1 MEKVKETTGRVTAR
15 GLVLAV
21 LGVVTLAVAI
31 LSVAVSYDILEPRFG
46 GWAVP
51 TVGALDALWVVFQA
65 TEILARNHKQRAR
78 RVLIAG
84 LVLTAVNAA
93 IPTAELVL
101 AANSGGAQLDLAVV
115 LTPVAIVA
123 TKTAWWIALPSLGR
137 AVSSDTRQAIATRR
151 QHVADRLEVMEADAA
166 HRVELLEVAAELDAR
181 VAKAEAH
188 YRETV
193 LKAQQSTT
201 ETLHGQAAT
210 TEKTLTDKPLPAS
223 VAAISLPDLE
233 SWTPAAPAL
242 TAALDRVTGA
252 PALDPARP
260 GNGDAAQV
268 SGDTDASGADGDA
281 PDKNAAM
288 DATLADMAAV
298 AGVDAPRR
306 GVTLTDAQLD
316 LVLRYLRHDQ
326 DPALSSCRQ
335 ADRDLRKAGF
345 RASQERVRGTWRD
358 LLKREGAEDHDDES
372 ADDPE
377 DSAV

>member
-1 MEKVKETTGRVTAR
+1 MEKVQNGLGRVSSR

-46 GWAVP
+46 AWAIP

-65 TEILARNHKQRAR
+65 TEILARNHKERAR

-84 LVLTAVNAA
+84 LALTAVNAA
-93 IPTAELVL
+93 IPTAELIL
-101 AANSGGAQLDLAVV
+101 TAQNGGARLDLAVV
-115 LTPVAIVA
+115 LTPVAIIA

-193 LKAQQSTT
+193 LKARQSTA
-201 ETLHGQAAT
+201 ETLHGQAVS

-223 VAAISLPDLE
+223 VAAIRLPDLE
-233 SWTPAAPAL
+233 SWTPTPLALPGTERAASGTPAIAPAQGG
-242 TAALDRVTGA
+242 TQVSEPETESGTPGGTRSGTGVTLDR
-252 PALDPARP
+252 L
-260 GNGDAAQV
+260 
-268 SGDTDASGADGDA
+268 
-281 PDKNAAM
+281 
-288 DATLADMAAV
+288 AAV
-298 AGVDAPRR
+298 AGVPVPQPDEP
-306 GVTLTDAQLD
+306 LTDAQMGV
-316 LVLRYLRHDQ
+316 VLRHLRH
-326 DPALSSCRQ
+326 
-335 ADRDLRKAGF
+335 
-345 RASQERVRGTWRD
+345 
-358 LLKREGAEDHDDES
+358 
-372 ADDPE
+372 ADDPPLSYRQARDAYRRAGYVGSEQRVRIAWGALVVQE
-377 DSAV
+377 DGGETHDTEDAEEASA

>member
-1 MEKVKETTGRVTAR
+1 MEQIKNAAGRVTSR

-46 GWAVP
+46 AWAIP

-65 TEILARNHKQRAR
+65 TEILARNHRQRAR

-84 LVLTAVNAA
+84 LALTAVNAA
-93 IPTAELVL
+93 IPAAELVL
-101 AANSGGAQLDLAVV
+101 AAHRGGARLDLAVI

-193 LKAQQSTT
+193 LKAQQSTA
-201 ETLHGQAAT
+201 ETLHGQAVAT
-210 TEKTLTDKPLPAS
+210 QKMLTDKPVPAS
-223 VAAISLPDLE
+223 AAAIPLPDLE
-233 SWTPAAPAL
+233 SWTPSAL
-242 TAALDRVTGA
+242 ALPGAGDRATSGA
-252 PALDPARP
+252 PALDPAHP
-260 GNGDAAQV
+260 DAGDEAQV
-268 SGDTDASGADGDA
+268 SGTSGAPNAD
-281 PDKNAAM
+281 AAM
-288 DATLADMAAV
+288 DATLRDMATV
-298 AGVDAPRR
+298 AGVETPRR

-316 LVLRYLRHDQ
+316 LVLRYLRHEQ

-335 ADRDLRKAGF
+335 ADRDFRAAGF
-345 RASQERVRGTWRD
+345 KASQERVRGTWKTI
-358 LLKREGAEDHDDES
+358 LTREGAEDSDEES